1 MSQVDIVPLDLAA
14 FYMRAMYVH
23 GGQPS
28 STQHRTAV
36 VPQRCVIY
44 VVCLSPEPVCHNKC
58 VRNINILI
66 RCRCAILCTDPQT
79 RWRLWT

>member
-28 STQHRTAV
+28 STQLRTAV

-44 VVCLSPEPVCHNKC
+44 TLSVC
-58 VRNINILI
+58 
-66 RCRCAILCTDPQT
+66 PQSQSAT
-79 RWRLWT
+79 TNVFGISTS